1 MFAGK
6 MLRELDE
13 AGGIL
18 SMRYCRGLVMTA
30 CADAMDFYSPIFTH
44 EVVTFEAGL
53 NHVGT
58 SSLEIGV
65 KVLAEVPWSGEVRHA
80 CTAFLTYVHLGT
92 DLGALRSAL
101 RPRPAPA
108 FVPETAGE
116 RRRWAAGEERRGR
129 RLERVKRLKTAIAN
143 ERG

>member
-1 MFAGK
+1 MFVGK
-6 MLRELDE
+6 MLMALDE

-30 CADAMDFYSPIFTH
+30 CVDAMDFYSPIFTH
-44 EVVTFEAGL
+44 EVVTFKAGL
-53 NHVGT
+53 NHVGS

-80 CTAFLTYVHLGT
+80 CTAFVTYVHLGP
-92 DLGALRSAL
+92 DL
-101 RPRPAPA
+101 RPRPCPSYT
-108 FVPETAGE
+108 PTTAGG
-116 RRRWAAGEERRGR
+116 RRRWEAALGRRAL
-129 RLERVKRLKTAIAN
+129 RLERVKRLKAMLLN